1 MTNRPKNHPIL
12 FLLLVPFL
20 GLLYVPF
27 YNTSEPVLWGF
38 PSFYWY
44 QLLWVP
50 ITVLVLW
57 IVYRSTRHDD

>member
-1 MTNRPKNHPIL
+1 MTNRPKNHPII

-27 YNTSEPVLWGF
+27 YNRSEPVLWGF
-38 PSFYWY
+38 PFFYWY

-57 IVYRSTRHDD
+57 MVYRSMRHDD